1 MFIDFLTETVDV
13 SIVGDRLKVLGK
25 KY

>member
-1 MFIDFLTETVDV
+1 MFIDFFTETVDV

>member
-1 MFIDFLTETVDV
+1 MFIDFLTETVNA

-25 KY
+25 EY